1 MATRIAFAD
10 RAGALWTSPALADG
24 LLAYAVAMAVGV
36 AVFASSVGSQPG
48 SWPAYLF
55 AIGFGLILLIRRSHP
70 VLVLII
76 TLLGI
81 CVYYALEYPPIGLA
95 LPIAAALFSAAEAGH
110 LRVSIVLSVILVGLT
125 VYFQIAEGRDV
136 AQLLGYELPPV
147 IALMGASLA
156 LGDGVRTRRLLK
168 ESQRERE
175 RQARMELE
183 RRATE
188 QRNEERLR
196 LARDLHDAL
205 GHNVAMIS
213 LQSAVAAEALPER
226 VPEAQRAVAEIR
238 SISLAAMADLR
249 STVRRLRSMESDVEL
264 PAGLNELP
272 ALAEQA
278 RSNGLKVQIVETGDG
293 REVPVALGQAA
304 YRIVQEALTN
314 VIRHANATTAVVTL
328 DRGPDALTVTVRDNG
343 QAAGELMAGNGI
355 RGMRERASEWRG
367 ELTVSSSGRGPGTAV
382 TAVLPLPQSTEP
394 RSAEP
399 QSPEVRADQ

>member
-1 MATRIAFAD
+1 MATRMAFAD
-10 RAGALWTSPALADG
+10 RAGALWTSPALVDG

-36 AVFASSVGSQPG
+36 AVFASSVGNQPG
-48 SWPAYLF
+48 PWPAYLF
-55 AIGFGLILLIRRSHP
+55 AVGFGLILLLRRSHP

-81 CVYYALEYPPIGLA
+81 CVYYTLQYPPIGLA

-175 RQARMELE
+175 RQARLELE

-249 STVRRLRSMESDVEL
+249 STVRRLRSMESDVDL

-272 ALAEQA
+272 ALVEQA
-278 RSNGLKVQIVETGDG
+278 RSNGLQVRIVETGDG
-293 REVPVALGQAA
+293 REVPVALGQTA
-304 YRIVQEALTN
+304 YRIIQEALTN
-314 VIRHANATTAVVTL
+314 VIRHANAATAVITL
-328 DRGPDALTVTVRDNG
+328 DRGPDAFTVTVRDNG
-343 QAAGELMAGNGI
+343 QGVGQLTSGNGI
-355 RGMRERASEWRG
+355 RGMRERAAEWGG
-367 ELTVSSSGRGPGTAV
+367 ELTVATSGRGAGTLV
-382 TAVLPLPQSTEP
+382 TAVLLWPQSADRQSAAV
-394 RSAEP
+394 RSGP
-399 QSPEVRADQ
+399 

>member
-1 MATRIAFAD
+1 MATRMAFAD
-10 RAGALWTSPALADG
+10 RAGALWTSPALVDG

-36 AVFASSVGSQPG
+36 AVFASSVGNQPG
-48 SWPAYLF
+48 PWPAYLF
-55 AIGFGLILLIRRSHP
+55 AVGFGLILLLRRSHP

-81 CVYYALEYPPIGLA
+81 CVYYTLQYPPIGLA

-125 VYFQIAEGRDV
+125 VYFQIGEGRDV

-175 RQARMELE
+175 RQARLELE
-183 RRATE
+183 RLATE
-188 QRNEERLR
+188 QRNAERR
-196 LARDLHDAL
+196 RRDRDLHDAL

-249 STVRRLRSMESDVEL
+249 STVRRLRSMESDVDL

-272 ALAEQA
+272 ALVEQA
-278 RSNGLKVQIVETGDG
+278 RSNGLQVRIVETGDG
-293 REVPVALGQAA
+293 REVPVALGQTA
-304 YRIVQEALTN
+304 YRIIQEALTN
-314 VIRHANATTAVVTL
+314 VIRHANAARAVITL
-328 DRGPDALTVTVRDNG
+328 DRGPDAFTVTVRDNG
-343 QAAGELMAGNGI
+343 QGVGQLASGNGI
-355 RGMRERASEWRG
+355 RGMRERAAEWGG
-367 ELTVSSSGRGPGTAV
+367 ELTVATSGRGAGTLV
-382 TAVLPLPQSTEP
+382 TAVLLWPQSADRQSAAV
-394 RSAEP
+394 RSGP
-399 QSPEVRADQ
+399 

>member
-1 MATRIAFAD
+1 MATRMAFAD

-48 SWPAYLF
+48 PWPAYLF

-125 VYFQIAEGRDV
+125 VYFQIAESRDV

-175 RQARMELE
+175 RHARMELE

-188 QRNEERLR
+188 QRN
-196 LARDLHDAL
+196 
-205 GHNVAMIS
+205 
-213 LQSAVAAEALPER
+213 
-226 VPEAQRAVAEIR
+226 
-238 SISLAAMADLR
+238 
-249 STVRRLRSMESDVEL
+249 
-264 PAGLNELP
+264 
-272 ALAEQA
+272 
-278 RSNGLKVQIVETGDG
+278 ETGDG

-343 QAAGELMAGNGI
+343 HAAGELMAGNGI
-355 RGMRERASEWRG
+355 RGVRERATDWRG
-367 ELTVSSSGRGPGTAV
+367 ELTVSSSGRGPAV
-382 TAVLPLPQSTEP
+382 TAVLPVPQSTEP